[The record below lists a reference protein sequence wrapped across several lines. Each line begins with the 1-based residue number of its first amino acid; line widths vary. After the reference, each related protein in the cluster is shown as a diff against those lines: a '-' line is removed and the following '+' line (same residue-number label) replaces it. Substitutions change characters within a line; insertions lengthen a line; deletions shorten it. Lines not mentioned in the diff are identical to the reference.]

1 MVHDFVTLLMVTL
14 IQESIKQVEIT
25 LGKSEQFEE
34 LMAAAVEEQVV
45 TPEVEEQS

>member
-1 MVHDFVTLLMVTL
+1 MVTL

-34 LMAAAVEEQVV
+34 LMAAAVEELV